1 MASGDNMAKKYL
13 IIGGSAAGPKVASK
27 IRRMDELADI
37 TIVQK
42 GRYLSMASCGY
53 PYFVGGVF
61 DDPGKLIATP
71 TGAPRDP
78 DFFSKVKGITALIE
92 TEALA
97 IDRDNRTVRVRAL
110 NSGEE
115 RDLPYD
121 KLVLATGAS
130 PVIPP
135 IPGIELEGINTL
147 QSMEDAVALKKVAVD
162 KKVKH
167 AVVVGGGL
175 IGIETCEAFA
185 LAGIEM
191 TVVEMLDQILPFL
204 DWDMARLVQNH
215 MESKGVRVIT
225 GQAVTRFH
233 GDKGRVSGVE
243 LADGQKIACD
253 HVVFSIGVRP
263 NGKLAADAG
272 LRVGYS
278 GGITVN
284 RFMQT
289 ADPHIYAAGDCTE
302 VTNMVTQNKQHW
314 PMGDAAN
321 LQGRVVAQNC
331 VMGNIQEYNGFIG
344 TGICKV
350 FDFTAG
356 STGLS
361 EKMAQREGFQN
372 ILSAVHA
379 APDKPGFMGASPVI
393 MKLIAAK
400 STGKFL
406 GMQAVGT
413 GDVSKRLAMGA
424 MALHGRLC
432 IAEMVNLDL
441 PYAPPFSPAI
451 DNLITAVHV
460 LENKWR
466 RLMDGISAVELKRRL
481 DAGDAPFIID
491 MRGPDEFDQMRLGIG
506 ETLIPLGTL
515 RKSLDKLPADK
526 SAEIITF
533 CKISLRGYEAACC
546 LKGLGYSNV
555 KVLEGGIVAWP
566 FAREK

>member
-1 MASGDNMAKKYL
+1 
-13 IIGGSAAGPKVASK
+13 
-27 IRRMDELADI
+27 
-37 TIVQK
+37 
-42 GRYLSMASCGY
+42 
-53 PYFVGGVF
+53 
-61 DDPGKLIATP
+61 
-71 TGAPRDP
+71 
-78 DFFSKVKGITALIE
+78 VKGITALIE

-302 VTNMVTQNKQHW
+302 VTNMVNPEQTALAHGRCGEPAGPGGGPELRHGKHPGVQRIHRHRH
-314 PMGDAAN
+314 
-321 LQGRVVAQNC
+321 LQGIRFHRRQH
-331 VMGNIQEYNGFIG
+331 
-344 TGICKV
+344 
-350 FDFTAG
+350 
-356 STGLS
+356 
-361 EKMAQREGFQN
+361 R
-372 ILSAVHA
+372 
-379 APDKPGFMGASPVI
+379 PV
-393 MKLIAAK
+393 
-400 STGKFL
+400 
-406 GMQAVGT
+406 
-413 GDVSKRLAMGA
+413 
-424 MALHGRLC
+424 
-432 IAEMVNLDL
+432 
-441 PYAPPFSPAI
+441 
-451 DNLITAVHV
+451 
-460 LENKWR
+460 
-466 RLMDGISAVELKRRL
+466 
-481 DAGDAPFIID
+481 
-491 MRGPDEFDQMRLGIG
+491 
-506 ETLIPLGTL
+506 
-515 RKSLDKLPADK
+515 
-526 SAEIITF
+526 
-533 CKISLRGYEAACC
+533 
-546 LKGLGYSNV
+546 
-555 KVLEGGIVAWP
+555 
-566 FAREK
+566 